1 MKKARR
7 RWPLESFGLGIA
19 AGSSVPSQGVP
30 TVLRAMV
37 CSPCLRRS
45 AVLAAV
51 APAIARLAP
60 RRQRLLSVLA
70 LPEERLLRAVRV
82 QDPRGL
88 LRGLQLP
95 ALTDS
100 VPTALCRH
108 DAGYPRALRQL
119 PSAPAVLYATC
130 TPERLCELRSRPTVA
145 IVGSRRLTP
154 YTEQI
159 TFTLARDLARAGVTV
174 VSGVN
179 EGPEGIAH
187 HGALAA
193 VGRTIAVMACSGE
206 LSHLTGQNRLQQQIR
221 ARGSAVSEF
230 PPAFFEP
237 DRWCFTASQRIIAAL
252 ADVLVVVEAGGYTC
266 AALTTQIAT
275 DLGHDIAV
283 VPARHSDPGGDRIF
297 RLLRDGAHPVGSAE
311 HVLEV
316 LHGAGVRG
324 PAPREVAA

>member
-1 MKKARR
+1 
-7 RWPLESFGLGIA
+7 
-19 AGSSVPSQGVP
+19 VPSQGVRS
-30 TVLRAMV
+30 VLRVMV

-51 APAIARLAP
+51 APAIARCSL
-60 RRQRLLSVLA
+60 RHHSLLSLLGA
-70 LPEERLLRAVRV
+70 SEDRLLRAVGV

-88 LRGLQLP
+88 LRGLRMP

-108 DAGYPRALRQL
+108 DAGYPRALHQL

-130 TPERLCELRSRPTVA
+130 TPERLCELRSRPTVG

-174 VSGVN
+174 ISGVN

-206 LSHLTGQNRLQQQIR
+206 LSHLTRQNRLQQQIR

-230 PPAFFEP
+230 PPGFFEP
-237 DRWCFTASQRIIAAL
+237 QRWCFTASQRIIAAL
-252 ADVLVVVEAGGYTC
+252 ADVLVVVEAGGYSC

-297 RLLRDGAHPVGSAE
+297 RLLRDGAHPVGNAE
-311 HVLEV
+311 DVLEV
-316 LHGAGVRG
+316 IHGAGARG
-324 PAPREVAA
+324 PALRDPALHEVAA

>member
-1 MKKARR
+1 
-7 RWPLESFGLGIA
+7 
-19 AGSSVPSQGVP
+19 
-30 TVLRAMV
+30 MV

-70 LPEERLLRAVRV
+70 LPSERLLRAVRV

-159 TFTLARDLARAGVTV
+159 TFTLARDLARAGSDRSQWCQRGARRDRPPRRTGRRRAHDRGD
-174 VSGVN
+174 GVLWR
-179 EGPEGIAH
+179 AH
-187 HGALAA
+187 TSP
-193 VGRTIAVMACSGE
+193 GRIACSNKSAPVAQPFRSFHPGSSNRTAGASP
-206 LSHLTGQNRLQQQIR
+206 LPSASSPRSPTCSWSSRRADIPARRSPRRSPRSWTGYRRR
-221 ARGSAVSEF
+221 ARAPQRPWRRSEEF
-230 PPAFFEP
+230 
-237 DRWCFTASQRIIAAL
+237 C
-252 ADVLVVVEAGGYTC
+252 
-266 AALTTQIAT
+266 
-275 DLGHDIAV
+275 
-283 VPARHSDPGGDRIF
+283 
-297 RLLRDGAHPVGSAE
+297 LLRDGAHPVGNAE
-311 HVLEV
+311 DVLEV
-316 LHGAGVRG
+316 IHGAGARG